1 MEWAI
6 QHNYMYCSLGFVPYK
21 SYQVIMNQ
29 YWEAVQ
35 RLGADANPYRAGI
48 MQVVCVSES
57 DARAQEEY
65 EPHVMYLAKK
75 LQHIPIRYTV
85 PPGYMSAPSFM
96 NFRRLWADNHNRQES
111 WKDLV
116 EKGLI
121 VAGSATTV
129 TDIFKERLTELRAGH
144 LLVLLQVGSMPPE
157 LAQKNMELFAGEVM
171 PHLRGLWEEYEDS
184 WWPRAPDDGAPE

>member
-6 QHNYMYCSLGFVPYK
+6 QHDYMYCSLGFVPHK

-29 YWEAVQ
+29 YWEAAQ

-48 MQVVCVSES
+48 MQVVCVSET

-96 NFRRLWADNHNRQES
+96 NFRRLWA
-111 WKDLV
+111 
-116 EKGLI
+116 
-121 VAGSATTV
+121 TTS
-129 TDIFKERLTELRAGH
+129 TARRAGRTWWRR
-144 LLVLLQVGSMPPE
+144 GS
-157 LAQKNMELFAGEVM
+157 
-171 PHLRGLWEEYEDS
+171 
-184 WWPRAPDDGAPE
+184 